1 MLARNAGHHS
11 MNSERLKPP
20 SPAKYF
26 FAFTFSEAGLHL
38 EAERLI
44 EERYGA
50 FDFHSDLISFS
61 DFSTYY
67 DQELGGPCRKCWAS
81 LEQLRP
87 VDQIVPMKLSTE
99 EIEASLALQLE
110 DRRTRTVNIDP
121 GFLNGWQ
128 VVLATVKNHGHRIYL
143 NHGVFCEVTLLYR
156 HRAFQP
162 LPWTYRDYLSRPAL
176 EFFRRVRSGYTKQIR
191 QR

>member
-1 MLARNAGHHS
+1 

-26 FAFTFSEAGLHL
+26 FAFTFSEVGLHL
-38 EAERLI
+38 EAERQI

-50 FDFHSDLISFS
+50 FDFRSDLISFS

-67 DQELGGPCRKCWAS
+67 DQELGGPCRKYWAS
-81 LEQLRP
+81 LEQLRL

-99 EIEASLALQLE
+99 EIEASPALQLE

-143 NHGVFCEVTLLYR
+143 SHGVFCEVTLLYR
-156 HRAFQP
+156 NREFQP
-162 LPWTYRDYLSRPAL
+162 LPWTYRDYLSRSAL